1 MEEPSASFPKD
12 CPVILDSIEEGVVTI
27 DLKWR
32 IATFN
37 RAAEKITGVSRND
50 AIGRPCLEVFSTN
63 VCKTDCVLRKALNEN
78 RPVFNRPVFLNRPDS
93 KPAPISVNASI
104 LRDSAGRMLGGVE
117 TFRALSWRDGLKED
131 LKAGCFFENMVSKN
145 QKMHKIFSNLKLIAG
160 SECTVLIEGATG
172 TGKEM
177 IAKAIHNNSPQK
189 NGPFVPVNCGALPDT
204 LIESE
209 LFGYK
214 AGAFTDARAD
224 KPGRFERARNG
235 TIFLDEIGDISHALQ
250 VRLLRVLENK
260 MYEPLGAVRPANT
273 NARVVVA
280 SHRNLNRLV
289 KERTFREDLFFRI
302 NVMRLT
308 LPPLLERK
316 EDIPLLADYFIKR
329 LNRKKKKNVLG
340 LTHEAMTALI
350 LHDWPGNVREL
361 ENAVEHAF
369 VLCRQDLIKVR
380 HLPENLILQT
390 GICHANQTMTLKEI
404 EKNAILS
411 TLKKNNWKKMVT
423 ARELGINKNTLRRK
437 IVRYGIGRK
446 VSRATP

>member
-1 MEEPSASFPKD
+1 MEEHRDTFSET
-12 CPVILDSIEEGVVTI
+12 CPVILDSIEDGVVTI

-32 IATFN
+32 ITTFN
-37 RAAEKITGVSRND
+37 RAAEKITGVSREE
-50 AIGRPCLEVFSTN
+50 AIGRPCLDVFSTN
-63 VCKTDCVLRKALNEN
+63 VCKTDCVLRKALVEN
-78 RPVFNRPVFLNRPDS
+78 RPVFNRPVYMVRPGS
-93 KPAPISVNASI
+93 KPALISVNASI
-104 LRDSAGRMLGGVE
+104 LRDSKGRMLGGVE
-117 TFRALSWRDGLKED
+117 TFRALSCLGGLKNDFEKD
-131 LKAGCFFENMVSKN
+131 CVFENMVSKN
-145 QKMHKIFSNLKLIAG
+145 QKMLKIFSDLKLIAG
-160 SECTVLIEGATG
+160 SGCTVLIEGATG

-177 IAKAIHNNSPQK
+177 IARAVHNNSPQK

-214 AGAFTDARAD
+214 AGAFTDARTD
-224 KPGRFERARNG
+224 KPGRFDRARNG

-260 MYEPLGAVRPANT
+260 VYEPLGAVRPANT

-280 SHRNLNRLV
+280 SHRDLDRMV
-289 KERTFREDLFFRI
+289 EERTFREDLYFRI
-302 NVMRLT
+302 NVMKLT
-308 LPPLLERK
+308 LPRLAERK

-329 LNRKKKKNVLG
+329 LNREKGKKILG
-340 LTHEAMTALI
+340 FTQEAMAALI

-361 ENAVEHAF
+361 ENAVEHAV
-369 VLCRQDLIKVR
+369 VLCRTDLIGLR
-380 HLPENLILQT
+380 HLPDRLILET
-390 GICHANQTMTLKEI
+390 GAGFSNQNMTLKEI

-437 IVRYGIGRK
+437 IVRYGMEGNL
-446 VSRATP
+446 SRTNQ